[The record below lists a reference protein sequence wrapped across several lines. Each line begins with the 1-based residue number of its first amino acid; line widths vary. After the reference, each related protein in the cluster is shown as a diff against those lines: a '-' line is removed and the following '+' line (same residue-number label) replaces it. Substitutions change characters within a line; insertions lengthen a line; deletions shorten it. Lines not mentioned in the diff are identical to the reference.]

1 MELHDKN
8 QPEALPYQKL
18 AFIGHKTK
26 RAKWVMV
33 GWDERL
39 LVSEG

>member
-1 MELHDKN
+1 MADKRFIT
-8 QPEALPYQKL
+8 L
-18 AFIGHKTK
+18 AIIGHKTK